1 MVCLS
6 FCFSLYL
13 SSVQFSA
20 TSGLDQRLERNTAA
34 TSTAAATTDITKW
47 AIERLLL
54 LNRTQWDTFSPSQK
68 MRHLRIPFAAHCFQL
83 CRIQSVEKTLLFY
96 FSPPPQMA
104 KTLFFPAGL
113 SISSSSSCSY

>member
-83 CRIQSVEKTLLFY
+83 CRIQSVEKNFVV
-96 FSPPPQMA
+96 F
-104 KTLFFPAGL
+104 FFP
-113 SISSSSSCSY
+113 SSSNGQNFVFPRWAQHQQ